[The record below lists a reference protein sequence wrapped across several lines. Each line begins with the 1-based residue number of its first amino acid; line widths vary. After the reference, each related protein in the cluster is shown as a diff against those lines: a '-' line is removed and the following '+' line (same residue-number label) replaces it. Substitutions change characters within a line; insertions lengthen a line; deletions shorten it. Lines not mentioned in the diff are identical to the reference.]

1 MKTKKKNFIIPFVLI
16 IIIIIILVIVLT
28 KTHKKDKF
36 DYSNNSSISNLK
48 AKRESLNITYFN
60 QSNETSFV
68 QIYMEDGIKTRYTNL
83 IIGGI
88 LEPNQSKSGIFET
101 NRDPPFL
108 LYTYINRKKFD
119 PVDIDTNFDYNVIQ
133 RCDITNPCIDII
145 ATIPEYPF
153 KKTDPIFKIVNKGDI
168 TFEYTMTIYDSRNN
182 PILLY
187 PVSNNK
193 CNNGKGYVSNW
204 FSVPENSKVSITYNS
219 CSLPDFSRTLNFTCE
234 PKGIYQITQTR
245 TYSFWK
251 GVWFPNLTYQGTI
264 G

>member
-36 DYSNNSSISNLK
+36 DYSNNNSSISELK
-48 AKRESLNITYFN
+48 AGRASLNITCFN
-60 QSNETSFV
+60 HSNETSLV
-68 QIYMEDGIKTRYTNL
+68 QIYMEDGINTRYTNL

-108 LYTYINRKKFD
+108 LYTFINGKKFD

-145 ATIPEYPF
+145 ATIPKYPF
-153 KKTDPIFKIVNKGDI
+153 KKTDPIFKIVNRGDI
-168 TFEYTMTIYDSRNN
+168 TFEYTIQVLDSRNN
-182 PILLY
+182 NILLSA
-187 PVSNNK
+187 SNNK

-204 FSVPENSKVSITYNS
+204 FSVPENSKVYISYNS

-234 PKGIYQITQTR
+234 PKGVYQITQTR
-245 TYSFWK
+245 TYSFWG
-251 GVWFPNLTYQGTI
+251 GVWFPTLSVMGSV